1 MHIRGREIRK
11 LCLEH
16 MKVRCHF
23 GDLSED
29 GKVTEFYGKE
39 VGSEIVVWIHLTQVR
54 VRCLALVTTV
64 MNLGGICVRL
74 SSYQLIIIRTMLR
87 GIS

>member
-16 MKVRCHF
+16 MKGRCHF

-29 GKVTEFYGKE
+29 GKVTEFYVKE

-54 VRCLALVTTV
+54 VL
-64 MNLGGICVRL
+64 
-74 SSYQLIIIRTMLR
+74 
-87 GIS
+87 